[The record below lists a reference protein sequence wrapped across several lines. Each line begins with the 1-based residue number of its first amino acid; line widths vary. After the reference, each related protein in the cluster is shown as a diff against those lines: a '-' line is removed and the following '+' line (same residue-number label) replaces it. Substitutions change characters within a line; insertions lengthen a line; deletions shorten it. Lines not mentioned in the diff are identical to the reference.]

1 MNNLSMS
8 SPPAGLAHVVF
19 FTLKDSSIASR
30 DRLVSACHKYLTDH
44 PGTVHFSA
52 GTRAESY
59 TRSVND
65 QNFDVAL
72 VLVFATQADH
82 DRYQEAPRHKEFI
95 AEQSPHWASVRV
107 FDAHV

>member
-1 MNNLSMS
+1 MS
-8 SPPAGLAHVVF
+8 SSTAGLAHVVF
-19 FTLKDSSIASR
+19 FALKDPSTESR
-30 DRLVSACHKYLTDH
+30 DRLVTACHKYLTDH

-52 GTRAESY
+52 GLRAEAY
-59 TRSVND
+59 TRPVND
-65 QNFDVAL
+65 QVFDVAL

-95 AEQSPHWASVRV
+95 AQQSPHWASVRV